1 MNEIQIAYWHALNM
15 SRPNIWKDKPAIV
28 VERLLINALFAK
40 INTSTPRQ
48 AEIFKTFINHNYK
61 EIMRNHWR
69 EFRDLAD
76 CDQANW
82 LAFSYP

>member
-1 MNEIQIAYWHALNM
+1 M